1 MARFVYR
8 FDWDAAKAAANSRKH
23 GVSFEV
29 AATTFH
35 DPLSMSRYDVEHSEA
50 EERWVTL
57 GQAEN
62 GQLLIVVHTLEE
74 LSEQDARVR
83 IISAR
88 FANAHERRQYEG
100 S

>member
-1 MARFVYR
+1 
-8 FDWDAAKAAANSRKH
+8 
-23 GVSFEV
+23 
-29 AATTFH
+29 
-35 DPLSMSRYDVEHSEA
+35 MSRYDVEHIEA

-88 FANAHERRQYEG
+88 FATTRERRQYEG